1 MPGPTGKMIGGHAA
15 PGVGYDDSRK
25 RFIVRNSWGDG
36 LGMKGCFTMPYD
48 YLANRSLSDDFRTI
62 RAGEQM

>member
-15 PGVGYDDSRK
+15 LGVGYDDSRK

-36 LGMKGCFTMPYD
+36 WGMKGRFTMPYD